1 MTLIRP
7 HLARSLTARGRTAG
21 FGKSDIH
28 RITTPGIGWSSESSL
43 VAASPEPGI
52 SDNDTEDDV
61 FA

>member
-1 MTLIRP
+1 
-7 HLARSLTARGRTAG
+7 LTARGRTAG
-21 FGKSDIH
+21 FGKSDIY